1 MAAAPVTT
9 IFGVAP
15 ALLAQ
20 GLSAIAIFALMLAV
34 YAAVTSRN
42 PMAARLK
49 SLEDRRRMLATGPNR
64 QPSRHANRGDKK
76 ERAKTNS
83 ARRSQIRLVMDRLKL
98 LQDTQVKAVELT
110 LSRAGFRSRDLAVLI
125 ILARLILPVAVGI
138 LAIVMMFGLDYGAN
152 MSPLKRFLMPTAILY
167 VAYLLPDLII
177 DRMAKTRIEAIRLA
191 FPDTLDLMVICAEAG
206 LTIDASLQRVSRELA
221 GPFPEMAD
229 ELSLTAIELNFMSDR
244 RTAFQ
249 NFAARVP
256 LDTANAVAT
265 TLIQTEKYG
274 TPLASAL
281 RVLSVE
287 FRHTR
292 MMQAE
297 AKAARLPVLMTIPM
311 MVFLVPPIFV
321 VLVAPAACSMM
332 EHGL

>member
-1 MAAAPVTT
+1 MLGNSAT
-9 IFGVAP
+9 
-15 ALLAQ
+15 LLQ
-20 GLSAIAIFALMLAV
+20 LMLTGLV
-34 YAAVTSRN
+34 LCAAGLDMRW
-42 PMAARLK
+42 RII
-49 SLEDRRRMLATGPNR
+49 PNW
-64 QPSRHANRGDKK
+64 
-76 ERAKTNS
+76 
-83 ARRSQIRLVMDRLKL
+83 
-98 LQDTQVKAVELT
+98 LT
-110 LSRAGFRSRDLAVLI
+110 
-125 ILARLILPVAVGI
+125 
-138 LAIVMMFGLDYGAN
+138 LAIV
-152 MSPLKRFLMPTAILY
+152 
-167 VAYLLPDLII
+167 
-177 DRMAKTRIEAIRLA
+177 
-191 FPDTLDLMVICAEAG
+191 
-206 LTIDASLQRVSRELA
+206 
-221 GPFPEMAD
+221 
-229 ELSLTAIELNFMSDR
+229 LNFMSDR

>member
-1 MAAAPVTT
+1 MRLFSEMNLSLTP
-9 IFGVAP
+9 
-15 ALLAQ
+15 LMLAQ
-20 GLSAIAIFALMLAV
+20 LLSAIAGIALFAAAYLAV
-34 YAAVTSRN
+34 TARN

-49 SLEDRRRMLATGPNR
+49 SLEDRRRVMQAGSSDIQVR
-64 QPSRHANRGDKK
+64 DGKK
-76 ERAKTNS
+76 DRLKNNS
-83 ARRSQIRLVMDRLKL
+83 ARRSQIRQAMDRLKL
-98 LQDTQVKAVELT
+98 LQDAQLKAVELT
-110 LSRAGFRSRDLAVLI
+110 LSQAGYRSRDLAVLV
-125 ILARLILPVAVGI
+125 ILARLILPLIVGGLAV
-138 LAIVMMFGLDYGAN
+138 LAIFGLDYGAQ
-152 MSPLKRFLMPTAILY
+152 MSPLKRFLTPTAIFY
-167 VAYLLPDLII
+167 VAYLLPDLIL
-177 DRMAKTRIEAIRLA
+177 DRMAKTRIEAIREA

-206 LTIDASLQRVSRELA
+206 LTIDAALQRVSRELA
-221 GPFPEMAD
+221 GAFPAMAD
-229 ELSLTAIELNFMSDR
+229 ELSLVVIELNFISDR
-244 RTAFQ
+244 RMAFQ

-281 RVLSVE
+281 RVLAAE
-287 FRHTR
+287 FRHER

-321 VLVAPAACSMM
+321 VLIAPAACSMI

>member
-1 MAAAPVTT
+1 V
-9 IFGVAP
+9 
-15 ALLAQ
+15 
-20 GLSAIAIFALMLAV
+20 
-34 YAAVTSRN
+34 
-42 PMAARLK
+42 
-49 SLEDRRRMLATGPNR
+49 
-64 QPSRHANRGDKK
+64 
-76 ERAKTNS
+76 
-83 ARRSQIRLVMDRLKL
+83 LV
-98 LQDTQVKAVELT
+98 
-110 LSRAGFRSRDLAVLI
+110 

-138 LAIVMMFGLDYGAN
+138 LAVVMMFGLDYGAN

>member
-1 MAAAPVTT
+1 MRLFSEMNLSLTP
-9 IFGVAP
+9 
-15 ALLAQ
+15 LMLAQ
-20 GLSAIAIFALMLAV
+20 LLSAIAGIALFAAAYLAV
-34 YAAVTSRN
+34 TARN

-49 SLEDRRRMLATGPNR
+49 SLEDRRRVMQAGSSDIQVR
-64 QPSRHANRGDKK
+64 DGKK
-76 ERAKTNS
+76 DRLKNNS
-83 ARRSQIRLVMDRLKL
+83 ARRSQIRQAMDRLKL
-98 LQDTQVKAVELT
+98 LQDAQLKAVELT
-110 LSRAGFRSRDLAVLI
+110 LSQAGYRSRDLAVLV
-125 ILARLILPVAVGI
+125 ILARLILPLIVGGLAV
-138 LAIVMMFGLDYGAN
+138 LAIFGLDYGAQ
-152 MSPLKRFLMPTAILY
+152 MSPLKRFLTPTAIFY
-167 VAYLLPDLII
+167 VAYLLPDLIL
-177 DRMAKTRIEAIRLA
+177 DRMAKTRIEAIREA

-206 LTIDASLQRVSRELA
+206 LTIDAALQRVSRELA
-221 GPFPEMAD
+221 GAFPAMAD
-229 ELSLTAIELNFMSDR
+229 ELSLVVIELNFISDR
-244 RTAFQ
+244 RIAFQ

-281 RVLSVE
+281 RVLAAE
-287 FRHTR
+287 FRHER

-321 VLVAPAACSMM
+321 VLIAPAACSMI

>member
-1 MAAAPVTT
+1 MRLFSEMNLNLTP
-9 IFGVAP
+9 
-15 ALLAQ
+15 LMLAQ
-20 GLSAIAIFALMLAV
+20 LLSAIAGIALFAAAYLAV
-34 YAAVTSRN
+34 TARN

-49 SLEDRRRMLATGPNR
+49 SLEDRRRVMQAGSSDIQVR
-64 QPSRHANRGDKK
+64 DGKK
-76 ERAKTNS
+76 DRLKNNS
-83 ARRSQIRLVMDRLKL
+83 ARRSQIRQAMDRLKL
-98 LQDTQVKAVELT
+98 LQDAQLKAVELT
-110 LSRAGFRSRDLAVLI
+110 LSQAGYRSRDLAVLV
-125 ILARLILPVAVGI
+125 ILARLILPLIVGGLAV
-138 LAIVMMFGLDYGAN
+138 LAIFGLDYGAQ
-152 MSPLKRFLMPTAILY
+152 MSPLKRFLTPTAIFY
-167 VAYLLPDLII
+167 VAYLLPDLIL
-177 DRMAKTRIEAIRLA
+177 DRMAKTRIEAIREA

-206 LTIDASLQRVSRELA
+206 LTIDAALQRVSRELA
-221 GPFPEMAD
+221 GAFPAMAD
-229 ELSLTAIELNFMSDR
+229 ELSLVVIELNFISDR
-244 RTAFQ
+244 RMAFQ

-281 RVLSVE
+281 RVLAAE
-287 FRHTR
+287 FRHER

-321 VLVAPAACSMM
+321 VLIAPAACSMI

>member
-1 MAAAPVTT
+1 MAALRFRYAPPTVSH
-9 IFGVAP
+9 GAGGN
-15 ALLAQ
+15 LA
-20 GLSAIAIFALMLAV
+20 
-34 YAAVTSRN
+34 
-42 PMAARLK
+42 
-49 SLEDRRRMLATGPNR
+49 
-64 QPSRHANRGDKK
+64 
-76 ERAKTNS
+76 
-83 ARRSQIRLVMDRLKL
+83 
-98 LQDTQVKAVELT
+98 
-110 LSRAGFRSRDLAVLI
+110 
-125 ILARLILPVAVGI
+125 
-138 LAIVMMFGLDYGAN
+138 
-152 MSPLKRFLMPTAILY
+152 
-167 VAYLLPDLII
+167 
-177 DRMAKTRIEAIRLA
+177 
-191 FPDTLDLMVICAEAG
+191 
-206 LTIDASLQRVSRELA
+206 LTINADHSLGA
-221 GPFPEMAD
+221 G
-229 ELSLTAIELNFMSDR
+229 
-244 RTAFQ
+244 Q
-249 NFAARVP
+249 